1 MGHTG
6 RVMKTLWKTLLV
18 VAVVLLALLLV
29 AEIGLRWYLGS
40 QMKTQFREA
49 TEAQGVTAEAD
60 PEVSFGVSPL
70 VLGVLRGVIP
80 QMDIDTPESLKITG
94 TDQGAHEV
102 SGTPAAK
109 VHVTDLDLT
118 DQDNPVAGHLTAS
131 TDVPDEFMLAT
142 IQQAFEQA
150 GSGST
155 SGTQA
160 SDGQNL
166 AEGIMRQLIKVTDV
180 TSDPDTQALELEF
193 TDGAATLKMQPK
205 VEDGGVTFD
214 VLGTTFFGFDL
225 PDEVT
230 EMIEQALKGSVDDA
244 VDPAATGGMRVEEFR
259 VVDGGAVVTV
269 SGDDVPLSEAG
280 SAAELG
286 SGQSSRREAAH
297 AHAAAVQSLRPAVR
311 VPAAA

>member
-1 MGHTG
+1 MRHTG
-6 RVMKTLWKTLLV
+6 QVMKTLWKTLLI

-60 PEVSFGVSPL
+60 PEVSFGAGPL
-70 VLGVLRGVIP
+70 TLGVLRGVIP

-94 TDQGAHEV
+94 TDAGSPEV

-118 DQDNPVAGHLTAS
+118 DQDNPVAGHLKAT
-131 TDVPDEFMLAT
+131 TDVPDEFMLAA
-142 IQQAFEQA
+142 IQRAFEQA
-150 GSGST
+150 GSRST
-155 SGTQA
+155 SGTRV
-160 SDGQNL
+160 SDGQSL

-180 TSDPDTQALELEF
+180 TSDPESQALELEF
-193 TDGAATLKMQPK
+193 TDGAATLKMQPQ
-205 VEDGGVTFD
+205 VADGTVNFN

-225 PDEVT
+225 PEEVT
-230 EMIEQALKGSVDDA
+230 EMIEQALQGSVDDA
-244 VDPAATGGMRVEEFR
+244 VDPISTGGLRVEEFR

-269 SGDDVPLSEAG
+269 SGDDVPLSEA
-280 SAAELG
+280 SAPAELG
-286 SGQSSRREAAH
+286 AGQSAH
-297 AHAAAVQSLRPAVR
+297 ANAAAVEPPRRTPV
-311 VPAAA
+311 AA